1 MTPRSSPVRPRRRQP
16 LSRRRPVRRLAA
28 VVPLPSPSPHPSP
41 RPQGGS
47 PSKVGRYRS
56 GVYFPA
62 SSWPRELNT
71 LPHLRSRRPVEVA
84 PAWRATSAMSAQR
97 SRTSCTCGGQAPRR
111 FAGDRR
117 VGNPH
122 RDLDR
127 GVQVIGLDHVVPTE
141 HLLGVGERPVVTSA
155 SPSLTRT
162 VDAVC
167 AGASCAPPTTCG
179 SAVIAKYSAWRCGVG
194 SPRRV
199 RRQAQQVSTWMGV
212 CRMPGQALSTRATR
226 SSSRR
231 RRRCRRSFNPGSRG
245 AGWVDQFDA

>member
-141 HLLGVGERPVVTSA
+141 HLLGVGERPVGHQ
-155 SPSLTRT
+155 R
-162 VDAVC
+162 
-167 AGASCAPPTTCG
+167 
-179 SAVIAKYSAWRCGVG
+179 IALLD
-194 SPRRV
+194 PH
-199 RRQAQQVSTWMGV
+199 
-212 CRMPGQALSTRATR
+212 
-226 SSSRR
+226 
-231 RRRCRRSFNPGSRG
+231 CRRGVRWRELCSADHPRVGRDREVLRMAVRSR
-245 AGWVDQFDA
+245 